1 MSLDQ
6 LGEVV
11 DNQILMAENMADI
24 KVLMVQEEAH
34 LNLLKKKAGVA
45 ARANLINHHQ
55 EKEVSIRDSNQ
66 VQEELGITITRIMEL
81 RVTKTLGKLVAL
93 VIGISNQTMVVKHM
107 VMMVGLMILIST
119 LITEI
124 QAFLGDNSLQNS
136 TVFKSTTTKICKK

>member
-11 DNQILMAENMADI
+11 DNQMLMEANMAGI

-34 LNLLKKKAGVA
+34 LNLLKKKAGVV
-45 ARANLINHHQ
+45 ARANIINHHQ
-55 EKEVSIRDSNQ
+55 AKEVSIRDSNQ
-66 VQEELGITITRIMEL
+66 AQVELGITIIRIMEL

-93 VIGISNQTMVVKHM
+93 VIGISNQTMVVKLM
-107 VMMVGLMILIST
+107 GMMVASMILIST
-119 LITEI
+119 LITEL